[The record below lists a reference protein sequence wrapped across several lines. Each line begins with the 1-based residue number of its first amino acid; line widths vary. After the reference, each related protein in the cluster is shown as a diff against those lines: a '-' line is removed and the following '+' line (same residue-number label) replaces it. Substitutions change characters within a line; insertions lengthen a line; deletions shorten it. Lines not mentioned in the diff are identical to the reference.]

1 MQYEKISPKIYH
13 SYFFELLKMPSIEV
27 RYLERNVMKVDIQ
40 KNLSKII
47 PAV

>member
-47 PAV
+47 PTV